1 MVSVSQLPNRP
12 DDAED
17 DLIFDDET
25 ELEED
30 ESGVPHAR
38 YGITSYGV
46 DFDVRGLV
54 RRLQEG
60 DITIPVW
67 QRGFVWTPRMASSFI
82 ESLLLGLPVPGIFVG
97 TDPVTQELYVV
108 DGQQRLR
115 TLRGFYEGKFPGG
128 SNKFALTGV
137 TPRLAGT
144 DYDDLADSARR
155 ALDNSLIHAT
165 VVRQDSPANDDTSM
179 YQIFKRLNSGG
190 RAVNPQEIRR
200 AVYQGKLMDKIEELN
215 ADSHWRSIVGERS
228 PRLKDHEM
236 ILRFM
241 AMLLAGDNYSRPMEE
256 FLNVFT
262 QANRNPDDAW
272 LRHTT
277 DLFERTVAAFADSM
291 GTRAFRRVTTRGH
304 VVNAAIFDS
313 MSVGLAKRIEE
324 GVTPRADAIRDIHNR
339 LVSDE
344 DYLDAVTT
352 GTSDARS
359 VNSRLSLAKT
369 AFEDA

>member
-1 MVSVSQLPNRP
+1 MVSASQLPNRP

-17 DLIFDDET
+17 DLIIDDET

-30 ESGVPHAR
+30 ESGASHAQ

-67 QRGFVWTPRMASSFI
+67 QRGFVWNRRMASSFI

-115 TLRGFYEGKFPGG
+115 TLRGFYEGKFPVG
-128 SNKFALTGV
+128 SSKFELTGV
-137 TPRLAGT
+137 TSHLTGTAYDNLAAP
-144 DYDDLADSARR
+144 DRR
-155 ALDNSLIHAT
+155 TLDNSLIHAT

-215 ADSHWRSIVGERS
+215 ADSHWRSIVGKPS
-228 PRLKDHEM
+228 LRLKDHEM

-291 GTRAFRRVTTRGH
+291 GTRAFRITRGR

-324 GVTPRADAIRDIHNR
+324 GETPRADAIREIHNR

-344 DYLDAVTT
+344 NYLNAVTT
-352 GTSDARS
+352 GTSDERS
-359 VNSRLSLAKT
+359 VNSRLRIAKT